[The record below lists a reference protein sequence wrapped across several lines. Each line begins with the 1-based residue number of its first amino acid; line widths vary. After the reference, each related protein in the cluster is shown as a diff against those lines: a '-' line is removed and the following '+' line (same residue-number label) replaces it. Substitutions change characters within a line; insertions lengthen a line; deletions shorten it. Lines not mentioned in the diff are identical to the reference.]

1 MLFKMLRSFSG
12 SLSIFRRVIVIAF
25 TALLLSG
32 FGLIPII
39 KSEAAAQNLDYTQ
52 PFIHDMQI
60 PSPDE
65 VGPDVYLE
73 IPGILSEP
81 PDNPEVGDSWIWW
94 LWVHD
99 PMPPHFVQELCT
111 VHGKTSRG
119 YVVVRDSEWNIS
131 INQDDVDIIMERW
144 ENTSPGPYPNQGVY
158 EIDSIA
164 FGTPPDEMDEDPR
177 IYLMWFD
184 FVISADGFFFW
195 FDQYPE
201 GENPPYHSN
210 ECETLYLSTG
220 SSGGGPSSDYM
231 LAVAAHEFQH
241 MIHWKYDE
249 DEVTWVNESL
259 SELAMWLYGNPD
271 NISMFNSNPDNN
283 LTEWDATWADYIQTY
298 LWALYFYEQYGG
310 HESTYALVHE
320 PLNSIAGYEA
330 VLDDFGYSEDFADI
344 FADWTVANFLDDIT
358 IEDGRFGYEGDDLP
372 PFNVSGTYSTYPVSD
387 IYKTVNHWAADYY
400 RFQSF
405 DDFETLLLSFDG
417 TDSNTYA
424 VWALAQY
431 ENGSTEVLRMTL
443 EESSQTGELNVMG
456 LTDPDDVVILVVA
469 SISSTGGNGY
479 YFSGYANQ
487 GIEDDVVIIPPVLQ
501 LQAVPNPFSTSV
513 TLQLNFAGISM
524 IENPEIEI
532 YDMHGRM
539 VNRLNATLTSENE
552 ATLVW
557 NGHLADGSPATPGLY
572 YARIDAG
579 STRSVAKLLYLP

>member
-1 MLFKMLRSFSG
+1 MLTRKCRSFRSSSTKG
-12 SLSIFRRVIVIAF
+12 GRVVVIAF

-32 FGLIPII
+32 FGLIPIMQG
-39 KSEAAAQNLDYTQ
+39 EAAAQNLDYTQ
-52 PFIHDMQI
+52 PFVHDIQM
-60 PSPDE
+60 PSPDNM
-65 VGPDVYLE
+65 GPDVYLE
-73 IPGILSEP
+73 APGVLSSP
-81 PDNPEVGDSWIWW
+81 PDNPEVGDSWYWW

-99 PMPPHFVQELCT
+99 PMPPHYVYESCT
-111 VHGKTSRG
+111 VRGKSDRG
-119 YVVVRDSEWNIS
+119 YVVVRDSEWNVS
-131 INQDDVDIIMERW
+131 INQAEVDIIMERW

-201 GENPPYHSN
+201 GQNPPNHSN
-210 ECETLYLSTG
+210 ECEVLYLSTG
-220 SSGGGPSSDYM
+220 SSGGGPGSDYM

-241 MIHWKYDE
+241 MIHWKYDD

-310 HESTYALVHE
+310 HETTYALVHE

-330 VLDDFGYSEDFADI
+330 VLDDFGYSENFADI
-344 FADWTVANFLDDIT
+344 FADWAVANFLDDTT

-400 RFQSF
+400 RFQDF
-405 DDFETLLLSFDG
+405 DGFQTLLLSFDG
-417 TDSNTYA
+417 NDSNAYA

-431 ENGSTEVLRMTL
+431 GNGTTEVLRMTL
-443 EESSQTGELNVMG
+443 EESSQTGEINVMD
-456 LTDPDDVVILVVA
+456 LTDPNDVVILVVA
-469 SISSTGGNGY
+469 STSSTGGTGY
-479 YFSGYANQ
+479 YFSADANV

-501 LQAVPNPFSTSV
+501 LQAIPNPFSTSV
-513 TLQLNFAGISM
+513 ILQLNFAGISM

-539 VNRLNATLTSENE
+539 INRLSATLTSENE
-552 ATLVW
+552 ATLIW
-557 NGHLADGSPATPGLY
+557 NGHLEDGSPANPGLY

-579 STRSVAKLLYLP
+579 STRGVVKLLYLP

>member
-1 MLFKMLRSFSG
+1 MLTQKCRSFRSSSTTG
-12 SLSIFRRVIVIAF
+12 GRVVVIAF

-32 FGLIPII
+32 LGLIPII
-39 KSEAAAQNLDYTQ
+39 KGEAAAQNINYTQ

-73 IPGILSEP
+73 APGILSSP

-99 PMPPHFVQELCT
+99 PMPPHFVQEICT

-119 YVVVRDSEWNIS
+119 YVVVRDSEWNVS
-131 INQDDVDIIMERW
+131 IDQADVDIIMERW
-144 ENTSPGPYPNQGVY
+144 ENTSPGQYPDQGIY
-158 EIDSIA
+158 EIDSTA
-164 FGTPPDEMDEDPR
+164 FGIPPDELDEDPR

-210 ECETLYLSTG
+210 ECEVIYLSTG

-231 LAVAAHEFQH
+231 LAVAAHEFEH

-249 DEVTWVNESL
+249 NEVTWVDEGFA
-259 SELAMWLYGNPD
+259 ELAMWLYGNPD
-271 NISMFNSNPDNN
+271 YISMFNSNPDNN
-283 LTEWDATWADYIQTY
+283 LTEWNGTWADYIKTY
-298 LWALYFYEQYGG
+298 LWSLYFYEQYGG
-310 HESTYALVHE
+310 HPAIYAVVHE
-320 PLNSIAGYEA
+320 PLNSISGYNA
-330 VLDDFGYSEDFADI
+330 VLEDFGYSEDCADV
-344 FADWTVANFLDDIT
+344 FADWAVANFLDDIT

-372 PFNVSGTYSTYPVSD
+372 AFNVSGTYSTYPVSD

-400 RFQSF
+400 RFQDF
-405 DDFETLLLSFDG
+405 DGFQTLLLSFDG
-417 TDSNTYA
+417 NDSNAYA

-431 ENGSTEVLRMTL
+431 GNGSTEVLRMTL
-443 EESSQTGELNVMG
+443 EEASQTGELNVMG
-456 LTDPDDVVILVVA
+456 LTDPNDVVILVVA
-469 SISSTGGNGY
+469 STSSTGGTGY
-479 YFSGYANQ
+479 YFSGFANQ

-501 LQAVPNPFSTSV
+501 LQAMPNPFSTAV
-513 TLQLNFAGISM
+513 TLQLNFDGISM

-532 YDMHGRM
+532 YDIHGRM
-539 VNRLNATLTSENE
+539 VNRLSATSTSENE

-557 NGHLADGSPATPGLY
+557 NGNLADGHPATPGLY
-572 YARIDAG
+572 YARTGAG
-579 STRSVAKLLYLP
+579 STQSVVKLLYLP

>member
-52 PFIHDMQI
+52 PFIHDIQI

-73 IPGILSEP
+73 IPGILSSP

-111 VHGKTSRG
+111 VRGKTSRG

-131 INQDDVDIIMERW
+131 INQADVDTIMERW

-241 MIHWKYDE
+241 MIHWKYDA

-283 LTEWDATWADYIQTY
+283 LIEWDATWADYIQTY

-456 LTDPDDVVILVVA
+456 LTDPNDVVILVVA

-532 YDMHGRM
+532 YDMHGHM

>member
-1 MLFKMLRSFSG
+1 MLLRKCQSFRSSPATG
-12 SLSIFRRVIVIAF
+12 GRVVVTAF
-25 TALLLSG
+25 AALLLSG

-39 KSEAAAQNLDYTQ
+39 KDEAAAQNLDYTQ
-52 PFIHDMQI
+52 PFVHDIQM

-65 VGPDVYLE
+65 MGPDVYLE
-73 IPGILSEP
+73 VPGILSSP
-81 PDNPEVGDSWIWW
+81 PDNPEVGDSWYWW

-99 PMPPHFVQELCT
+99 PMPPHFVYESCT
-111 VHGKTSRG
+111 VHGKSDRG
-119 YVVVRDSEWNIS
+119 YVVVRDSEWNVS
-131 INQDDVDIIMERW
+131 INQADVDIIMERW

-195 FDQYPE
+195 FDEYPE

-210 ECETLYLSTG
+210 ECEVLYLSTG
-220 SSGGGPSSDYM
+220 SSGGGPGSDYM

-241 MIHWKYDE
+241 MIHWKYDDNE
-249 DEVTWVNESL
+249 ATWVNESL

-271 NISMFNSNPDNN
+271 YISSFNSNPDNN
-283 LTEWDATWADYIQTY
+283 LIEWDATWADYIQTY

-330 VLDDFGYSEDFADI
+330 VLDDFGYSNDFADI
-344 FADWTVANFLDDIT
+344 FADWTVANFLDDTT
-358 IEDGRFGYEGDDLP
+358 IEDGQFGYEGADLP
-372 PFNVSGTYSTYPVSD
+372 AFNVSGTYSIYPVSD

-405 DDFETLLLSFDG
+405 DGFETLLLTFDG
-417 TDSNTYA
+417 ADSNIYA

-431 ENGSTEVLRMTL
+431 ENGITEVLRMTL

-456 LTDPDDVVILVVA
+456 LTDPNDVVILVVA
-469 SISSTGGNGY
+469 STSSTGGTGY
-479 YFSGYANQ
+479 YFGGYANQ

-501 LQAVPNPFSTSV
+501 LQAIPNPFSTSV
-513 TLQLNFAGISM
+513 VLQLNFAGISM
-524 IENPEIEI
+524 IDNPEIEI
-532 YDMHGRM
+532 FDMHGRM
-539 VNRLNATLTSENE
+539 VHRLSAALTSENE

-557 NGHLADGSPATPGLY
+557 NGHLADGSPATPGLF
-572 YARIDAG
+572 YARAGAG
-579 STRSVAKLLYLP
+579 STRSVVKLLYLP